1 MWTLE
6 KFGEV
11 FQMVQNVKEKIMDYE
26 PMMKLSVK
34 FTRMITAALQPL
46 QEMFDELKRRKQ

>member
-26 PMMKLSVK
+26 PMTKLSVK